1 MSNSFYSGVCVMTE
15 KEFKK
20 TVNYF
25 KKCPPPEGFNKKSGL
40 ILALLTRLYSDC
52 MQQAKLK
59 TGQGFEI
66 SIARD
71 SSGKDCFIK
80 LLGVVGDYDSFA
92 VMFDQELFAKYFGYS
107 SEELQDAC
115 NIFPNVVEQFDKL
128 TICKSA

>member
-1 MSNSFYSGVCVMTE
+1 
-15 KEFKK
+15 
-20 TVNYF
+20 
-25 KKCPPPEGFNKKSGL
+25 
-40 ILALLTRLYSDC
+40 

-66 SIARD
+66 SVARD

-115 NIFPNVVEQFDKL
+115 NIFPNVVERVDKFI
-128 TICKSA
+128 ICKSA